1 MREELG
7 NGDGVVVAMAGWQ
20 LWRVIQSQER
30 EVGMA
35 SPGGRAV
42 EKAGWPGG
50 RGGVR
55 TPGEVVGGVMPAW
68 QCGWVGGW
76 MDGC

>member
-20 LWRVIQSQER
+20 LWRVIQSQEER
-30 EVGMA
+30 SWHGLAAPKEK
-35 SPGGRAV
+35 GRAV
-42 EKAGWPGG
+42 ERAGWQGG

-55 TPGEVVGGVMPAW
+55 TPDDMEGVLPAW
-68 QCGWVGGW
+68 QRGWVEY
-76 MDGC
+76 